1 MKASPHANMYPYSG
15 ISFIP
20 PIIFF
25 NQTRDLFFGTK
36 KSTEPKKKETK
47 RLIEH
52 SEARKHQ
59 KCHQKGGVEAL

>member
-1 MKASPHANMYPYSG
+1 MQTCIHIVGSLLLHQ
-15 ISFIP
+15 SFFLIKQE
-20 PIIFF
+20 IF
-25 NQTRDLFFGTK
+25 FFGTK

-52 SEARKHQ
+52 SEACKHQ